1 MSYRPMITLSAMTI
15 GVLSGGGMP
24 PAAARD
30 MVMQPAAMP
39 QAMIDAAPGA
49 RLAGYLNFCIGNG
62 LVDHAGVTPV
72 LNTLI
77 RNTGAVPPD
86 EHGNMDYAY
95 GTAGILQPGTGTL
108 PRMTDLDIPARRDA
122 CAHAVKK
129 AGMGA

>member
-1 MSYRPMITLSAMTI
+1 MSYRPMMTLPAMTI
-15 GVLSGGGMP
+15 GVLFGCGTL
-24 PAAARD
+24 PAMARD
-30 MVMQPAAMP
+30 MVMPPAGTP

-49 RLAGYLNFCIGNG
+49 RLAGYLNFCIENG
-62 LVDHAGVTPV
+62 LAEHAGVTP
-72 LNTLI
+72 LMDTLI

-95 GTAGILQPGTGTL
+95 GTAGVLQPGAGAM